1 MSDSEKYPND
11 RALENVEDGFDDDL
25 DVPTYRKLAEP
36 MNDDVTDDTSDDS
49 DNTATQVF
57 PGVPEKNVASEAE
70 EASEESASAPE
81 AESEAAPESEAEP
94 EKDKDLEPDLEP
106 LTDADMAELPETD
119 SAEPV
124 SEPEAEPEPE
134 PAPRRRYDA
143 YAAAGRTA
151 PQVISPAGRP
161 KEEPEA
167 PEPQDAAATEI
178 LHKPAQGESVNPDED
193 FGQPTEA
200 FSARENEELRPAAE
214 DSFNDSAQQPN
225 AETEFLDRTDFAE
238 PTPAAEAAPTQV
250 AAPAGAGA
258 GVAAGAVA
266 ADDQMDED
274 TDFYDG
280 DEPEYRRGTTDF
292 GLLLVRLGLGALLL
306 VHGLTTLLGWG
317 NSGGTTALEAQ
328 FNQNNFAFGAVMATA
343 IPTTQLI
350 AGTLLVLGLATPLA
364 AALALALSAYLSMF
378 DVATTSGGLSL
389 VGDGAAD
396 LQLQLLMTAMALG
409 LQFTGPGRIGIDFGR
424 SWARRPLASSWIFGA
439 LAILAAVG
447 LWWLT
452 TNTLPFVR

>member
-70 EASEESASAPE
+70 EASKKSAPE
-81 AESEAAPESEAEP
+81 PGPES
-94 EKDKDLEPDLEP
+94 EPDLEP

-119 SAEPV
+119 SAAVE
-124 SEPEAEPEPE
+124 SEAKPEPEPE
-134 PAPRRRYDA
+134 PEPTPRRRYDA

-178 LHKPAQGESVNPDED
+178 LHKPNQGESVNPDED

-200 FSARENEELRPAAE
+200 FSARENEELHPAAG
-214 DSFNDSAQQPN
+214 DTFNDSAQQSN

-250 AAPAGAGA
+250 AAPAGA
-258 GVAAGAVA
+258 VA
-266 ADDQMDED
+266 ADGQVDED